1 MWTRPSRKSSRL
13 CARWKRKAR
22 SCWPAVGETMSSSKI
37 FKAAQTEGIVVT
49 DYAFGQVGQAHG
61 AAHETGFVP
70 MGLFDSSEID
80 AAPVAP
86 SPEAAPEVVEP
97 AGVAMT
103 EEELDQQLR
112 DAFNSGLQEGK
123 NLAER
128 GLVNVFRSL
137 RTAAEGVRDLR
148 EKVLRESEEELLKL
162 VIMVARKVILR
173 EVKMDRSILE
183 DVVQSAIAGL
193 SERDMVTVR
202 LNPDDHALITS
213 GHGGYFQQELKSDR
227 MNFKADAAVLPGN
240 CQIDAE
246 MGTIDASVDG
256 QLDEIYRRLLEE
268 RSRASAPDA

>member
-1 MWTRPSRKSSRL
+1 
-13 CARWKRKAR
+13 
-22 SCWPAVGETMSSSKI
+22 MSSSKI

-61 AAHETGFVP
+61 DTHETGFVP
-70 MGLFDSSEID
+70 MGLFDSSEIN

-137 RTAAEGVRDLR
+137 RTAAEGIRDLR

-183 DVVQSAIAGL
+183 DVVQSAIGGL

-202 LNPDDHALITS
+202 LHPDDYALITS